1 MGVMALDAEQEE
13 QISAFKAWVEEYGNW
28 IVGISLIVVALAAGN
43 WGWRWYVQRDAA
55 AAATLYEQ
63 YGEAVTAKD
72 ATKARDLAAALLQQH
87 GSSAYASFTALT
99 QARSSLDAGDIAAAK
114 AQLHW
119 VIDKSSSKELVT
131 LARVRLAGLLLDE
144 KAYDE
149 GLALLQSEAPA
160 ALAAEVSDRR
170 GDLLLAQGKAAEA
183 RSAYAKALEQAG
195 AQNPLRSVIQSK
207 FDALS
212 AAS

>member
-1 MGVMALDAEQEE
+1 MALDAEQEE
-13 QISAFKAWVEEYGNW
+13 QISAFKAWAERYGNW
-28 IVGISLIVVALAAGN
+28 IVGASLIVAAAAAGN
-43 WGWRWYVQRDAA
+43 WGWHWYGQRESAA
-55 AAATLYEQ
+55 AGAIYEQ
-63 YGEAVTAKD
+63 YGQALGAKD
-72 ATKARDLAAALLQQH
+72 NAKARDLAAALLQQH
-87 GSSAYASFTALT
+87 SSSAYATFAALA
-99 QARSSLDAGDIAAAK
+99 QARASLDAGDTAAAK

-131 LARVRLAGLLLDE
+131 VARVRLAGVLLDE
-144 KAYDE
+144 KSYDE
-149 GLALLQSEAPA
+149 ALALLAGDAPP

-195 AQNPLRSVIQSK
+195 AQNPLRAVIQSK
-207 FDALS
+207 FDALP

>member
-1 MGVMALDAEQEE
+1 MALDAEQEE
-13 QISAFKAWVEEYGNW
+13 QISAFKAWVETYGNW
-28 IVGISLIVVALAAGN
+28 IVAASLIVAAVAVGT

-55 AAATLYEQ
+55 AAGAIYEQ
-63 YGEAVTAKD
+63 FGEALSAKD
-72 ATKARDLAAALLQQH
+72 TAKARDLAAALLQQH
-87 GSSAYASFTALT
+87 PSSAYATFAALA
-99 QARSSLDAGDIAAAK
+99 QARVSLDAGDTAAAK

-131 LARVRLAGLLLDE
+131 LARVRLAGILLDE

-149 GLALLQSEAPA
+149 GLSVLQGDAPA

-170 GDLLLAQGKAAEA
+170 GDLLLAQGKAGEA

-195 AQNPLRSVIQSK
+195 AQNPLRTVIQSK
-207 FDALS
+207 FDALP

>member
-1 MGVMALDAEQEE
+1 MALDAEQEE
-13 QISAFKAWVEEYGNW
+13 QLSAFKAFLEQYGNW
-28 IVGISLIVVALAAGN
+28 IVGICLIVVAAAAGN

-55 AAATLYEQ
+55 AAATIYEQ
-63 YGEAVTAKD
+63 YGEAVSAKD
-72 ATKARDLAAALLQQH
+72 SAKARDLAAALLQQH
-87 GSSAYASFTALT
+87 ASSAYASFAALS
-99 QARSSLDAGDIAAAK
+99 QARSNLDAGDTAAAK

-119 VIDKSSSKELVT
+119 VIDKSSSKELAT

-149 GLALLQSEAPA
+149 GLGLLQADAPA

-183 RSAYAKALEQAG
+183 RAAYGKALEQAST
-195 AQNPLRSVIQSK
+195 QNPLRAVIQSK
-207 FDALS
+207 FDALP